1 MPKKNKYSTKKD
13 LAKALKREAKVDLEK
28 AKQITEL
35 YFKTIR
41 NHLILGEQV
50 KITEFGSF
58 VVKDWN
64 SKELYDV
71 NVGKKIQKE
80 IKTVSFKISQKA
92 KDYIIKDS

>member
-13 LAKALKREAKVDLEK
+13 LAKALRKEVKIDLEK

-35 YFKTIR
+35 YFKTISK
-41 NHLILGEQV
+41 HLISGEQV
-50 KITEFGSF
+50 KLTEFGSF

-71 NVGKKIQKE
+71 NVGKKIQKD